1 MNPAVELELDVAP
14 SGARSR
20 ETPEDDDDDAMGMIL
35 SRLICGGYFEHKQ
48 LWSHFVVVV

>member
-20 ETPEDDDDDAMGMIL
+20 ETPEDDDDDAWPPEGIGNSSAWIM
-35 SRLICGGYFEHKQ
+35 
-48 LWSHFVVVV
+48 